1 MNYLFSIAMGFLQG
15 VAEFLPISSSGH
27 LTLFQYF
34 FSPEQNP
41 EELDMLFT
49 ILLHFGTLISVC
61 VYYWRDVVDMIRE
74 FFLGLA
80 DLFSRRGGHTGRPPE
95 ARRLVL
101 MIVVATL
108 PLFAVLL
115 VKDVVDAAFT
125 NVTFVSAALIA
136 TGFLLFFSDRM
147 AKGRKNARTATM
159 LDALLVGC
167 AQAVGTLPGI
177 SRAGITISAGMLRG
191 FDRSFAVRFSF
202 LMSLPAVLG
211 ANILEVADAVQAGG
225 VDMSR
230 LPMYL
235 VGMVVSGVVGYFAI
249 RLVNLLANKGKF
261 GAFAYYCWAVG
272 IVSLVAS
279 FLV

>member
-61 VYYWRDVVDMIRE
+61 VYYWRDVIGMIRE

-80 DLFSRRGGHTGRPPE
+80 DLFSRRGSGYGRPPE

-108 PLFAVLL
+108 PLFAVLARRL
-115 VKDVVDAAFT
+115 SGLAA
-125 NVTFVSAALIA
+125 
-136 TGFLLFFSDRM
+136 
-147 AKGRKNARTATM
+147 
-159 LDALLVGC
+159 
-167 AQAVGTLPGI
+167 
-177 SRAGITISAGMLRG
+177 
-191 FDRSFAVRFSF
+191 
-202 LMSLPAVLG
+202 
-211 ANILEVADAVQAGG
+211 
-225 VDMSR
+225 
-230 LPMYL
+230 
-235 VGMVVSGVVGYFAI
+235 
-249 RLVNLLANKGKF
+249 
-261 GAFAYYCWAVG
+261 
-272 IVSLVAS
+272 
-279 FLV
+279 